1 MLISSLKTN
10 TRNFFLLSS
19 ILLISACGF
28 TPVYQNG
35 ALAKVSVYMLE
46 VTGDNAR
53 AFKEQL
59 QESIIYSDTARL
71 SLSVKVKEFVFEEN
85 IDRFREAARETLRT
99 TVTYT
104 IYDRETNQSTSGSF
118 TEQTSY
124 TLSDSEISS
133 QLEQATARSTISQSV
148 QARIQNE
155 LLKANKTKWS

>member
-1 MLISSLKTN
+1 
-10 TRNFFLLSS
+10 
-19 ILLISACGF
+19 
-28 TPVYQNG
+28 
-35 ALAKVSVYMLE
+35 MLE

-71 SLSVKVKEFVFEEN
+71 SLSVKVKEFIFEEN

-133 QLEQATARSTISQSV
+133 QLEQATARMTISQSV
-148 QARIQNE
+148 QARVQNE
-155 LLKANKTKWS
+155 LLKANKTK